1 MLQVTESLPFETTD
15 TISALGD
22 FVDILDAEFR
32 AIGFALANACSV
44 GGHLDETLLDQHQII
59 CYEFAFAAA
68 ELQSVRIF
76 LEQCSEDAQTQNEDL
91 ALVFAGET
99 IAEVMRRF
107 DLISGGLGLENATST
122 IRALQIFRQVQT
134 CSSPNHLAQSGRR
147 VCDAGDA
154 FRSIRTNDE
163 VDMARDMFRRFAQD
177 CVAPLAEKIHRDDL
191 TIPDELLDQM
201 CEMGVFG
208 LSIPEQYGG
217 SAPDGGDNTQTMI
230 AVTEALS
237 EASLGAGGSL
247 ITRPEILARAILA
260 GGTEEQKKE
269 WLPRI
274 ASGETLAAISITE
287 PDYGSD
293 AASLNLKATKTD
305 AGWLLN
311 GAKTWC
317 TFAGKADV
325 LMVVARTGSEPGFK
339 GLSIFLVEK
348 PRFDGHEIDVQ
359 QDGAGRLQGKSIP
372 TIGYRGMHSF
382 ELAFDDF
389 FVPDENLLG
398 RETGLGRGFYFTM
411 NGMTGGRIQTSARA
425 NGVMIA
431 AISASIR
438 YANDRKIFG
447 RPLSRHQIIQGK
459 IASMTARFMASRAL
473 AYKVAARLD
482 NGGGQMEASL
492 AKLFACRS
500 AEIITR
506 EAVQIHGGMGYA
518 EECAVSRYFVDA
530 RVLSIFEGA
539 EEALAI
545 RVIARSILADHL
557 KSNGGQNVSAKQD

>member
-1 MLQVTESLPFETTD
+1 MLTNVEPPRE
-15 TISALGD
+15 IAPPVIEALVLID
-22 FVDILDAEFR
+22 LLDAKFHDLG
-32 AIGFALANACSV
+32 IALAKACAADDS
-44 GGHLDETLLDQHQII
+44 LDEALLGQHQIL

-68 ELQSVRIF
+68 ELQSIRYF
-76 LEQCSEDAQTQNEDL
+76 LEQIADGSRAENEDL
-91 ALVFAGET
+91 AMIFAGET
-99 IAEVMRRF
+99 IIETMRRF
-107 DLISGGLGLENATST
+107 DVLSDGLGLDNVTNT
-122 IRALQIFRQVQT
+122 IRLSQGFAHLRAH
-134 CSSPNHLAQSGRR
+134 SSPEKLAQ
-147 VCDAGDA
+147 AGERICSARDA
-154 FRSIRTNDE
+154 FMAIETNED
-163 VDMARDMFRRFAQD
+163 VDMARDIFRRFAQE
-177 CVAPLAEKIHRDDL
+177 CVAPLAEQIHRKDL
-191 TIPDELLDQM
+191 TVPDTLLDQM
-201 CEMGVFG
+201 REMGVFG

-217 SAPDGGDNTQTMI
+217 SAPNSGKNTQTMI

-247 ITRPEILARAILA
+247 ITRPEILARAILT
-260 GGTEEQKKE
+260 GGTEEQKAY

-293 AASLNLKATKTD
+293 AASLNTKATKTEG
-305 AGWLLN
+305 GWLLN

-325 LMVVARTGSEPGFK
+325 LMVVARTEREPGFK
-339 GLSIFLVEK
+339 GLSILLVEK
-348 PRFDGHEIDVQ
+348 PSTGGHEFDLQ
-359 QDGAGRLQGKSIP
+359 QEGGGRLRGKAIP

-382 ELAFDDF
+382 ELAFEEF

-398 RETGLGRGFYFTM
+398 GEAGRGRGFYFTM

-447 RPLSRHQIIQGK
+447 KPLSQHQLIQGK
-459 IASMTARFMASRAL
+459 LANMTARFTASRAL
-473 AYKVAARLD
+473 AYKVAMRVD
-482 NGGGQMEASL
+482 NGEGQMEASL

-500 AEIITR
+500 AELVTR

-545 RVIARSILADHL
+545 RVIARSILANHL
-557 KSNGGQNVSAKQD
+557 KSNGG